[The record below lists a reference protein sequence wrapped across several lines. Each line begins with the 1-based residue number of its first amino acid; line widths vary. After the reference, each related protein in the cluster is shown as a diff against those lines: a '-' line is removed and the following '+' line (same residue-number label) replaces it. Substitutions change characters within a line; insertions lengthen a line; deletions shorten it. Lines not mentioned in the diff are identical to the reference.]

1 MCDSGVMLLG
11 EIRCW
16 SLLGFKGLTKEKQT
30 EANKQDLYVYIL
42 QHSNWHRQVFGNQF
56 TAIRLCQHPVF
67 NFYPQQPNERL
78 QYKNV
83 IVQLFITIS

>member
-1 MCDSGVMLLG
+1 MANQKVSSLVTISFIPMTIMCDSGVMLLG

-42 QHSNWHRQVFGNQF
+42 QHSN
-56 TAIRLCQHPVF
+56 
-67 NFYPQQPNERL
+67 
-78 QYKNV
+78 
-83 IVQLFITIS
+83 